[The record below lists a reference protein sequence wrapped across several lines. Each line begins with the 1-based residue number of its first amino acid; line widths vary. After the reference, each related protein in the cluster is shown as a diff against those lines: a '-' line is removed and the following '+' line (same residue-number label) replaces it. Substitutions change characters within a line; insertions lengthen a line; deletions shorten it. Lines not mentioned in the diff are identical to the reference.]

1 MSSPPLER
9 TLPALARFDERGAAV
24 CRGKF
29 DYNSAFV
36 PPPPNSGWL
45 ALAFGEGLRRDK
57 QAWIHSVSNQPVRGV
72 FASEATSAAV
82 SLFLPAPL
90 AEWVSAYCRRLPPQ
104 EVCIEQRFDV
114 MSKIRISAGWVRFQV
129 GTAQFLQELASIT
142 MQAEAEGD
150 DLLIAVEAVS
160 TEKVAEDIHA
170 RGNFADLAIAERL
183 VRANV
188 RVAYANRCVIFGAEP
203 NQDGRR
209 PNRESGGL
217 DKSHNAVLSA
227 AATLAGAGAIYG
239 RLATGQQRVVHCWQ
253 NRDAPLQIVHFTY
266 GSRADGVYDPGPQL
280 YDVVRLN
287 ISLRDVEHWLSQPIR
302 AAKGRANIVRVEH
315 RFSSETGSLGSKS
328 LGGRREYGEQRR
340 NVTRLNIEAE
350 VGAAGLTLGVEA
362 ELTGVIP
369 QTVRPGYPI
378 EEEPKSFSAEVTV
391 PWESLILAHSDIAHF
406 RDRFIE
412 K

>member
-1 MSSPPLER
+1 
-9 TLPALARFDERGAAV
+9 
-24 CRGKF
+24 
-29 DYNSAFV
+29 
-36 PPPPNSGWL
+36 
-45 ALAFGEGLRRDK
+45 
-57 QAWIHSVSNQPVRGV
+57 
-72 FASEATSAAV
+72 
-82 SLFLPAPL
+82 
-90 AEWVSAYCRRLPPQ
+90 
-104 EVCIEQRFDV
+104 

-142 MQAEAEGD
+142 MRAEAEGD

-253 NRDAPLQIVHFTY
+253 NRDAPLQIVHLHTEVERTAYMILVRSFMMWFASTFHCEMSSI
-266 GSRADGVYDPGPQL
+266 GSPNQFALRKGGP
-280 YDVVRLN
+280 
-287 ISLRDVEHWLSQPIR
+287 IS
-302 AAKGRANIVRVEH
+302 
-315 RFSSETGSLGSKS
+315 
-328 LGGRREYGEQRR
+328 
-340 NVTRLNIEAE
+340 
-350 VGAAGLTLGVEA
+350 
-362 ELTGVIP
+362 
-369 QTVRPGYPI
+369 
-378 EEEPKSFSAEVTV
+378 
-391 PWESLILAHSDIAHF
+391 
-406 RDRFIE
+406 
-412 K
+412 